1 MLTKLPTKV
10 STLWKLFSPYSG
22 WNLSVLL
29 TDMGQPPP
37 PTHPPF
43 LIPKICHIYIP
54 QCWNLSQQVILY
66 THIVIPYPSYT
77 LNNIQKIYKSL
88 NTPLEPWVLLTSV
101 FLQRKSLTFVIS
113 RNADIGCIFINMVA
127 IFMMSA
133 KLATLGLL
141 KVKVF

>member
-22 WNLSVLL
+22 WDFSVLL
-29 TDMGQPPP
+29 TDMGQTLPPSWSRKSV
-37 PTHPPF
+37 T
-43 LIPKICHIYIP
+43 YIP

-127 IFMMSA
+127 IFLMSA

>member
-1 MLTKLPTKV
+1 MGLLGAAHRYGTK
-10 STLWKLFSPYSG
+10 S
-22 WNLSVLL
+22 
-29 TDMGQPPP
+29 PPP
-37 PTHPPF
+37 SSSLKSVT
-43 LIPKICHIYIP
+43 YIP
-54 QCWNLSQQVILY
+54 QCWNLAQQVILY
-66 THIVIPYPSYT
+66 THIVIHYPSYT
-77 LNNIQKIYKSL
+77 LNSIQKIYKSL
-88 NTPLEPWVLLTSV
+88 NWDLSFLTSV